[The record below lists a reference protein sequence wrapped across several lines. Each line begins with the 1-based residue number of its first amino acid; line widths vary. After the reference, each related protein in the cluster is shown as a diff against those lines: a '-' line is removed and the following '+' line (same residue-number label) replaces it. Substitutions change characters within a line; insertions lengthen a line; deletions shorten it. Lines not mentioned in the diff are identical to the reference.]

1 MKSPIIGAFVAA
13 QISLVAPPALAAD
26 LVDDRGAAAQR
37 QGTFAGA
44 RMRISL
50 DGASARKVQ
59 AGLTLA
65 PVMHARQSDGGS
77 HTRFGEG
84 VELRLASAAKPG
96 LAVAGRSLAQ
106 LAGGPGSP
114 KGRKAGVST
123 IGWIAIGVGTVAL
136 AFAVLFAACTPS
148 TNCIDDGDG

>member
-1 MKSPIIGAFVAA
+1 MKSFIIGAFLAA
-13 QISLVAPPALAAD
+13 QINLVAQPALAAD
-26 LVDDRGAAAQR
+26 LVDDRGAVAQR
-37 QGTFAGA
+37 HGTFAGA

-50 DGASARKVQ
+50 DSASARKVQ

-65 PVMHARQSDGGS
+65 PVTHARQSDGGS
-77 HTRFGEG
+77 RTRFGEG
-84 VELRLASAAKPG
+84 MELRLTGAAKPE
-96 LAVAGRSLAQ
+96 LAVAGRSLDQ
-106 LAGGPGSP
+106 LAEGRSSP
-114 KGRKAGVST
+114 EGRKAGIST